1 MVLKNNE
8 RRKTVLKNIV
18 FDLGRVLV
26 SWGPYEFMLKN
37 FPKEVADHLN
47 AEIFEHPDWQEI
59 DRGSISQEEFWERK
73 LQILVEYKQYILSL
87 KKEVPRLLK
96 PIQENVRLLP
106 ILKDKGFR
114 LFVLSN
120 FGKDNFEMIYR
131 DFEFFKI
138 FDGIVVSAYVHSIK
152 PEEKIYLELINKY
165 KIVPQQSLFID
176 DKFENIQIAQ
186 NLGFKTLHLPKS
198 DELSE
203 KLFKIINRV

>member
-1 MVLKNNE
+1 M
-8 RRKTVLKNIV
+8 LKNIV

-26 SWGPYEFMLKN
+26 SWEPYEFMLKN
-37 FPKEVADHLN
+37 FPKEVADCLN

-73 LQILVEYKQYILSL
+73 LQILVEYRQYILSL

-106 ILKDKGFR
+106 ILKDKGFK

-138 FDGIVVSAYVHSIK
+138 FDGIIVSAYVHSIK